1 MKAWSII
8 WGIMAAT
15 CLIAVFCG
23 ATHHFWTFGLS
34 AAMCLAFKAEDKKTD
49 ENQERHGR

>member
-8 WGIMAAT
+8 WGIMAAG

-23 ATHHFWTFGLS
+23 ATHQLVTASIAGIMSFVMWP
-34 AAMCLAFKAEDKKTD
+34 EDKS
-49 ENQERHGR
+49 ERHGRA